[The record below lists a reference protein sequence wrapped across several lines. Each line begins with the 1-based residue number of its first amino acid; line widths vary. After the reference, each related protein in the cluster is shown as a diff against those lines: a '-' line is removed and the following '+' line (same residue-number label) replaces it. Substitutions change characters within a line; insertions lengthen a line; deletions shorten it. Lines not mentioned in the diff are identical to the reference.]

1 MKELDVLKRFRDDV
15 PEPSTDAWL
24 RARAAIATVSDE
36 VAGPPKRQHS
46 VPSRSR
52 HPRRVVAVLGA
63 CLAAA
68 LVTASVLWNDRAPSA
83 PIADTHSKGSSVVQH
98 PAPTL
103 IRARVVDAL
112 SGGSDTILYT
122 RSSIDVPGQ
131 PTRKNQEWDYPWDGQ
146 PGKTVQE
153 AGSSSIGGT
162 TQNEWSLSFTIPP
175 ASTTTSPDSGVAC
188 NVSAQ
193 RIDVSFTDQTWQS
206 SQQSCV
212 ASTPGLNTTLAFVDP
227 KTHQDTSN
235 IKTLVAQGLLQVAG
249 YPTLSGEP
257 TVELKSN
264 TQGAST
270 LDLWVSAN
278 TYLPLQSVT
287 TGPTGDP
294 NPGQTES
301 TVDQYSFLDP
311 TPANRANLQV
321 TVPSGFREVVS
332 SGKG

>member
-1 MKELDVLKRFRDDV
+1 MNELDVLKRFRDDV

-36 VAGPPKRQHS
+36 VADPPKREHS
-46 VPSRSR
+46 LPSRSR

-68 LVTASVLWNDRAPSA
+68 LVAAGVLWIDRAPNTRVAIS
-83 PIADTHSKGSSVVQH
+83 HSKSPSAGQH
-98 PAPTL
+98 PGPAV

-131 PTRKNQEWDYPWDGQ
+131 PTRTNQEWDYPWGGQ
-146 PGKTVQE
+146 PGQTVRE
-153 AGSSSIGGT
+153 TGSSSVGADL
-162 TQNEWSLSFTIPP
+162 QSEWSLSFTIPP
-175 ASTTTSPDSGVAC
+175 AAATTGPDSGVAC

-212 ASTPGLNTTLAFVDP
+212 ASTPGLNTTLGFVDP

-257 TVELKSN
+257 TIELKSN
-264 TQGAST
+264 TQGVST
-270 LDLWVSAN
+270 LDLWVSAS
-278 TYLPLQSVT
+278 TYLPVQSVT
-287 TGPTGDP
+287 TGPSPTA
-294 NPGQTES
+294 GQAATQ
-301 TVDQYSFLDP
+301 VDQYTFLSP
-311 TPANRANLQV
+311 KQTNRANLQV
-321 TVPSGFREVVS
+321 TIPTGFREVVTS
-332 SGKG
+332 EKG

>member
-1 MKELDVLKRFRDDV
+1 MNELDVLKRFRDDV

-36 VAGPPKRQHS
+36 VADPPKREQS
-46 VPSRSR
+46 LPSRSR

-68 LVTASVLWNDRAPSA
+68 LVAAGVLWIDRAPNTRVAIS
-83 PIADTHSKGSSVVQH
+83 HSKSPSAGQH
-98 PAPTL
+98 PGPAV

-131 PTRKNQEWDYPWDGQ
+131 PTRTNQEWDYPWGGQ
-146 PGKTVQE
+146 AGQTVRE
-153 AGSSSIGGT
+153 TGSSSVGADL
-162 TQNEWSLSFTIPP
+162 QSEWSLSFTIPP
-175 ASTTTSPDSGVAC
+175 AATTTGPDSGDAC
-188 NVSAQ
+188 NVAAQ

-212 ASTPGLNTTLAFVDP
+212 NLTPGLNTTLGFVDP
-227 KTHQDTSN
+227 KTHQDISN

-257 TVELKSN
+257 TIELKSN
-264 TQGAST
+264 TQGVST

-278 TYLPLQSVT
+278 TYLPVQSVT
-287 TGPTGDP
+287 IRPESHRRTGGDA
-294 NPGQTES
+294 G
-301 TVDQYSFLDP
+301 
-311 TPANRANLQV
+311 
-321 TVPSGFREVVS
+321 
-332 SGKG
+332 